1 MTTINGLPAHAL
13 LVHAVVV
20 LLPLAALAVVLH
32 AVWPEARRRLGIVT
46 PLLCLAVLVLVPL
59 TTNAG
64 EDLEKALGGSNP
76 LIDRHA
82 ELADQLLP
90 WTIALAVAGVG
101 QWVIGRWSPVGLA
114 VRLPLG
120 VVSIGVAVIATVV
133 LVRAACRSRSCQHPA
148 RFCWTHAP
156 QQAEWPQTRYTL
168 DP

>member
-46 PLLCLAVLVLVPL
+46 PLLCLVVLVLVPL

-64 EDLEKALGGSNP
+64 RDLQARLGGSNP

-82 ELADQLLP
+82 ELANQILP
-90 WTIALAVAGVG
+90 WAIALAVVGVA
-101 QWVIGRWSPVGLA
+101 QWVIGRWSPLGL
-114 VRLPLG
+114 VVLLPAG
-120 VVSIGVAVIATVV
+120 VISIGVAVVATLV
-133 LVRAACRSRSCQHPA
+133 LVRAADA
-148 RFCWTHAP
+148 GA
-156 QQAEWPQTRYTL
+156 QAVWSGVG
-168 DP
+168 